1 MATDTP
7 RIPEQGVAT
16 LPDEAWE
23 RARRRAEIISP
34 LAQSETV
41 GHEAADM
48 AAQALGLS
56 RRQVYVLIRRARQ
69 GSGLVTDLVPGQS
82 GGGKGKGRLPEP
94 VERVIHELLQKR
106 FLTKQK
112 RSLAAFHREVTQVC
126 KAQKLRVPARNTV
139 ALRIA
144 SLDPRKVIRR
154 REGQDAARD
163 LQGVGGEPPAVT
175 APLEQV
181 QIDHTVIDLIVVD
194 DRDRQPIGRP
204 YLTLAIDVFTRCVLG
219 MVVTLEA
226 PSAVSVGLC
235 LVHVACDKRPWL
247 EGLKVE
253 MDWPMSGKP
262 LLLYLDNAAEF
273 KSEALRRGCEQ
284 HGIRL
289 DYRPLGQPH
298 YGGIVERIIGTAM
311 QMIHD
316 DLPGT
321 TFSNPD
327 QRGDYDSENKAALT
341 LRELER
347 WLTLAVGT
355 YHGSVHNGL
364 LQPPAARWAEA
375 VARVGVPAVVTR
387 ATAFLVDFLPILRRT
402 LTRTGFVIDHI
413 HYYADA
419 LKPWIARRDRLP
431 AFLIRRDPRDIS
443 RIWVLEPEGQHYL
456 EIPYRTLSHP
466 AVTLWEQRQALAKL
480 RQQGR
485 EQVDESALFRMIG
498 QMREIVTAAQKAK
511 GLSSCLGRNSAAF
524 DAMGWEFL
532 RETSRQV
539 REGEASGSL
548 RLSRRLSSSTIRRS
562 RSCLSRA
569 LDAIQGDGFLFADL
583 SRAAA
588 GCVYWIYGNGRR
600 TFFRAGRGL
609 GHRSADWHRTRTAGA
624 QLRQGGV
631 SWCSNLYPGFAC
643 RCAQHAGRRCAASGG
658 RRSNRRRRPRC
669 LDRGAW

>member
-1 MATDTP
+1 MAA
-7 RIPEQGVAT
+7 QGVAT
-16 LPDEAWE
+16 LPDEAWAQ
-23 RARRRAEIISP
+23 ARHRTEIIGP
-34 LAQSETV
+34 LAALEVV
-41 GHEAADM
+41 GHEAADE

-69 GSGLVTDLVPGQS
+69 GTGLVTDLTPGRS

-94 VERVIHELLQKR
+94 VERIIRELLQKR

-112 RSLAAFHREVTQVC
+112 RSLAAFHREVAQAC
-126 KAQKLRVPARNTV
+126 KTQKLPVPARNTV
-139 ALRIA
+139 AQRIA
-144 SLDPRKVIRR
+144 GLHPAKIARSRG
-154 REGQDAARD
+154 GQDAARP
-163 LQGVGGEPPAVT
+163 LQGAGGIPPEVT
-175 APLEQV
+175 MPLEQV

-194 DRDRQPIGRP
+194 ERDRQPIGRP

-235 LVHVACDKRPWL
+235 LAHAACDKRPWL
-247 EGLKVE
+247 EGLNVE

-262 LLLYLDNAAEF
+262 RLLYLDNAAEF

-289 DYRPLGQPH
+289 DYRPPGQPH

-316 DLPGT
+316 ELPGT
-321 TFSNPD
+321 TFSNPG
-327 QRGDYDSENKAALT
+327 QRGEYDSEKMATLT

-347 WLTLAVGT
+347 WLALAVGT

-375 VARVGVPAVVTR
+375 VERVGVPAVVTR
-387 ATAFLVDFLPILRRT
+387 PTAFLVDFLPVIRRT

-419 LKPWIARRDRLP
+419 LKPWIARRERLP

-456 EIPYRTLSHP
+456 EIHYRTLSHP

-480 RQQGR
+480 RQLGR

-498 QMREIVTAAQKAK
+498 QMREIVTTAQKATRK
-511 GLSSCLGRNSAAF
+511 ARRDADRRQHLKTSEPPAKPIPPDVDMADPQADNLPPAKPF
-524 DAMGWEFL
+524 DQIEEW
-532 RETSRQV
+532 
-539 REGEASGSL
+539 
-548 RLSRRLSSSTIRRS
+548 
-562 RSCLSRA
+562 
-569 LDAIQGDGFLFADL
+569 
-583 SRAAA
+583 
-588 GCVYWIYGNGRR
+588 
-600 TFFRAGRGL
+600 
-609 GHRSADWHRTRTAGA
+609 
-624 QLRQGGV
+624 
-631 SWCSNLYPGFAC
+631 
-643 RCAQHAGRRCAASGG
+643 
-658 RRSNRRRRPRC
+658 
-669 LDRGAW
+669 

>member
-1 MATDTP
+1 MTSDTP
-7 RIPEQGVAT
+7 PIAAQGVAT
-16 LPDEAWE
+16 LPDEAWAQ
-23 RARRRAEIISP
+23 ARHRTEIIGP
-34 LAQSETV
+34 LAALEVV
-41 GHEAADM
+41 GHEAADE

-69 GSGLVTDLVPGQS
+69 GTGLVTDLTPGRS

-94 VERVIHELLQKR
+94 VERIIRELLQKR

-112 RSLAAFHREVTQVC
+112 RSLAAFHREVAQAC
-126 KAQKLRVPARNTV
+126 KTQKLPVPARNTV
-139 ALRIA
+139 AQRIA
-144 SLDPRKVIRR
+144 GLHPAKIARSRG
-154 REGQDAARD
+154 GQDAARP
-163 LQGVGGEPPAVT
+163 LQGAGGIPPEVT
-175 APLEQV
+175 MPLEQV

-194 DRDRQPIGRP
+194 ERDRQPIGRP

-219 MVVTLEA
+219 LVVTLEA

-235 LVHVACDKRPWL
+235 LAHAACDKRPWL
-247 EGLKVE
+247 EGLNVE

-262 LLLYLDNAAEF
+262 RLLYLDNAAEF

-289 DYRPLGQPH
+289 DYRPPGQPH

-316 DLPGT
+316 ELPGT
-321 TFSNPD
+321 TFSNPG
-327 QRGDYDSENKAALT
+327 QRGEYDSEKMATLT

-347 WLTLAVGT
+347 WLALAVGT

-375 VARVGVPAVVTR
+375 VERVGVPAVVTR
-387 ATAFLVDFLPILRRT
+387 PTAFLVDFLPVIRRT

-419 LKPWIARRDRLP
+419 LKPWIARRERLP

-456 EIPYRTLSHP
+456 EIHYRTLSHP

-480 RQQGR
+480 RQLGR

-498 QMREIVTAAQKAK
+498 QMREIVTTAQKATRK
-511 GLSSCLGRNSAAF
+511 ARRDADRRQHLKTSEPPAKPIPPDVDMADRQADNLPPAKPF
-524 DAMGWEFL
+524 DQIEEW
-532 RETSRQV
+532 
-539 REGEASGSL
+539 
-548 RLSRRLSSSTIRRS
+548 
-562 RSCLSRA
+562 
-569 LDAIQGDGFLFADL
+569 
-583 SRAAA
+583 
-588 GCVYWIYGNGRR
+588 
-600 TFFRAGRGL
+600 
-609 GHRSADWHRTRTAGA
+609 
-624 QLRQGGV
+624 
-631 SWCSNLYPGFAC
+631 
-643 RCAQHAGRRCAASGG
+643 
-658 RRSNRRRRPRC
+658 
-669 LDRGAW
+669 

>member
-1 MATDTP
+1 MTSDTP
-7 RIPEQGVAT
+7 PIAAQGVAT
-16 LPDEAWE
+16 LPDEAWAQ
-23 RARRRAEIISP
+23 ARHRTEIIGP
-34 LAQSETV
+34 LAALEVV
-41 GHEAADM
+41 GHEAADE

-69 GSGLVTDLVPGQS
+69 GTGLVTDLTPGRS

-94 VERVIHELLQKR
+94 VERIIRELLQKR

-112 RSLAAFHREVTQVC
+112 RSLAAFHREVAQAC
-126 KAQKLRVPARNTV
+126 KTQKLPVPARNTV
-139 ALRIA
+139 AQRIA
-144 SLDPRKVIRR
+144 GLHPAKIARSRG
-154 REGQDAARD
+154 GQDAARP
-163 LQGVGGEPPAVT
+163 LQGAGGIPPEVT
-175 APLEQV
+175 MPLEQV

-194 DRDRQPIGRP
+194 ERDRQPIGRP

-235 LVHVACDKRPWL
+235 LAHAACDKRPWL
-247 EGLKVE
+247 EGLNVE
-253 MDWPMSGKP
+253 MDWPMGGKP
-262 LLLYLDNAAEF
+262 RLLYLDNAAEF

-289 DYRPLGQPH
+289 DYRPPGQPH

-316 DLPGT
+316 ELPGT
-321 TFSNPD
+321 TFSNPG
-327 QRGDYDSENKAALT
+327 QRGEYDSEKMATLT

-347 WLTLAVGT
+347 WLALAVGT

-375 VARVGVPAVVTR
+375 VERVGVPAVVTR
-387 ATAFLVDFLPILRRT
+387 PTAFLVDFLPVIRRT

-419 LKPWIARRDRLP
+419 LKPWIARRERLP

-456 EIPYRTLSHP
+456 EIHYRTLSHP

-480 RQQGR
+480 RQLGR

-498 QMREIVTAAQKAK
+498 QMREIVTTAQKATRK
-511 GLSSCLGRNSAAF
+511 ARRDADRRQHLKTSEPPAKPIPPDVDMADPQADNLPPAKPF
-524 DAMGWEFL
+524 DQIEEW
-532 RETSRQV
+532 
-539 REGEASGSL
+539 
-548 RLSRRLSSSTIRRS
+548 
-562 RSCLSRA
+562 
-569 LDAIQGDGFLFADL
+569 
-583 SRAAA
+583 
-588 GCVYWIYGNGRR
+588 
-600 TFFRAGRGL
+600 
-609 GHRSADWHRTRTAGA
+609 
-624 QLRQGGV
+624 
-631 SWCSNLYPGFAC
+631 
-643 RCAQHAGRRCAASGG
+643 
-658 RRSNRRRRPRC
+658 
-669 LDRGAW
+669 

>member
-1 MATDTP
+1 
-7 RIPEQGVAT
+7 
-16 LPDEAWE
+16 
-23 RARRRAEIISP
+23 
-34 LAQSETV
+34 
-41 GHEAADM
+41 
-48 AAQALGLS
+48 
-56 RRQVYVLIRRARQ
+56 
-69 GSGLVTDLVPGQS
+69 
-82 GGGKGKGRLPEP
+82 
-94 VERVIHELLQKR
+94 
-106 FLTKQK
+106 
-112 RSLAAFHREVTQVC
+112 
-126 KAQKLRVPARNTV
+126 QKLRVPARNTV

-144 SLDPRKVIRR
+144 GLDPLKTTRL
-154 REGQDAARD
+154 REGQDASRT
-163 LQGVGGEPPAVT
+163 LQGVGGVPPPIST
-175 APLEQV
+175 PLEQV

-194 DRDRQPIGRP
+194 ERDRQPIGRP
-204 YLTLAIDVFTRCVLG
+204 YLTLAIDVFTRCVVG

-235 LVHVACDKRPWL
+235 LAHAGCDKRPWL
-247 EGLKVE
+247 EGLDVE

-262 LLLYLDNAAEF
+262 RLLYLDNAAEF

-316 DLPGT
+316 ELPGT
-321 TFSNPD
+321 TFSNPN
-327 QRGDYDSENKAALT
+327 QRGEYASEKMAALT

-364 LQPPAARWAEA
+364 LQPPAARWAGA
-375 VARVGVPAVVTR
+375 IARTGVPTVITR
-387 ATAFLVDFLPILRRT
+387 TTAFLVDFLPIIRRT

-443 RIWVLEPEGQHYL
+443 RVWVLEPEGQHYL

-498 QMREIVTAAQKAK
+498 QMREIVTSAQKATRK
-511 GLSSCLGRNSAAF
+511 ARRDADRRQHLKTSARPDKPVPPDTDIADPQADNLPPAKPF
-524 DAMGWEFL
+524 DQIEEW
-532 RETSRQV
+532 
-539 REGEASGSL
+539 
-548 RLSRRLSSSTIRRS
+548 
-562 RSCLSRA
+562 
-569 LDAIQGDGFLFADL
+569 
-583 SRAAA
+583 
-588 GCVYWIYGNGRR
+588 
-600 TFFRAGRGL
+600 
-609 GHRSADWHRTRTAGA
+609 
-624 QLRQGGV
+624 
-631 SWCSNLYPGFAC
+631 
-643 RCAQHAGRRCAASGG
+643 
-658 RRSNRRRRPRC
+658 
-669 LDRGAW
+669 

>member
-1 MATDTP
+1 MTSDTP
-7 RIPEQGVAT
+7 PIAAQGVAT
-16 LPDEAWE
+16 LPDEAWAQ
-23 RARRRAEIISP
+23 ARHRTEIIGP
-34 LAQSETV
+34 LAALEVV
-41 GHEAADM
+41 GHEAADE

-69 GSGLVTDLVPGQS
+69 GTGLVTDLTPGRS

-94 VERVIHELLQKR
+94 VERIIRELLQKR

-112 RSLAAFHREVTQVC
+112 RSLAAFHREVAQAC
-126 KAQKLRVPARNTV
+126 KTQKLPVPARNTV
-139 ALRIA
+139 AQRIA
-144 SLDPRKVIRR
+144 GLHPAKIARSRG
-154 REGQDAARD
+154 GQDAARP
-163 LQGVGGEPPAVT
+163 LQGAGGIPPEVT
-175 APLEQV
+175 MPLEQV

-194 DRDRQPIGRP
+194 ERDRQPIGRP

-235 LVHVACDKRPWL
+235 LAHAACDKRPWL
-247 EGLKVE
+247 EGLNVE

-262 LLLYLDNAAEF
+262 RLLYLDNAAEF

-289 DYRPLGQPH
+289 DYRPPGQPH

-316 DLPGT
+316 ELPGT
-321 TFSNPD
+321 TFSNPG
-327 QRGDYDSENKAALT
+327 QRGEYDSEKMATLT

-347 WLTLAVGT
+347 WLALAVGT

-375 VARVGVPAVVTR
+375 VERVGVPAVVTR
-387 ATAFLVDFLPILRRT
+387 PTAFLVDFLPVIRRT

-419 LKPWIARRDRLP
+419 LKPWIARRERLP

-456 EIPYRTLSHP
+456 EIHYRTLSHP

-480 RQQGR
+480 RQLGH

-498 QMREIVTAAQKAK
+498 QMREIVTTAQKATRK
-511 GLSSCLGRNSAAF
+511 ARRDADRRQHLKTSEPPAKPIPPDVDMADPQADNLPPAKPF
-524 DAMGWEFL
+524 DQIEEW
-532 RETSRQV
+532 
-539 REGEASGSL
+539 
-548 RLSRRLSSSTIRRS
+548 
-562 RSCLSRA
+562 
-569 LDAIQGDGFLFADL
+569 
-583 SRAAA
+583 
-588 GCVYWIYGNGRR
+588 
-600 TFFRAGRGL
+600 
-609 GHRSADWHRTRTAGA
+609 
-624 QLRQGGV
+624 
-631 SWCSNLYPGFAC
+631 
-643 RCAQHAGRRCAASGG
+643 
-658 RRSNRRRRPRC
+658 
-669 LDRGAW
+669 

>member
-1 MATDTP
+1 MTSDTP
-7 RIPEQGVAT
+7 PIAAQGVAT
-16 LPDEAWE
+16 LPDEAWAQ
-23 RARRRAEIISP
+23 ARHRTEIIGP
-34 LAQSETV
+34 LAALEVV
-41 GHEAADM
+41 GHEAADE

-69 GSGLVTDLVPGQS
+69 GTGLVTDLTPGRS

-94 VERVIHELLQKR
+94 VERIIRELLQKR

-112 RSLAAFHREVTQVC
+112 RSLAAFHREVAQAC
-126 KAQKLRVPARNTV
+126 KTQKLPVPARNTV
-139 ALRIA
+139 AQRIA
-144 SLDPRKVIRR
+144 GLHPAKIARSRG
-154 REGQDAARD
+154 GQDAARP
-163 LQGVGGEPPAVT
+163 LQGAGGIPPEVT
-175 APLEQV
+175 MPLEQV

-194 DRDRQPIGRP
+194 ERDRQPIGRP

-219 MVVTLEA
+219 LVVTLEA

-235 LVHVACDKRPWL
+235 LAHAACDKRPWL
-247 EGLKVE
+247 EGLNVE

-262 LLLYLDNAAEF
+262 RLLYLDNAAEF

-289 DYRPLGQPH
+289 DYRPPGQPH

-316 DLPGT
+316 ELPGT
-321 TFSNPD
+321 TFSNPG
-327 QRGDYDSENKAALT
+327 QRGEYDSEKMATLT

-347 WLTLAVGT
+347 WLALAVGT

-375 VARVGVPAVVTR
+375 VERVGVPAVVTR
-387 ATAFLVDFLPILRRT
+387 PTAFLDDFLPVIRRT

-419 LKPWIARRDRLP
+419 LKPWIARRERLP

-456 EIPYRTLSHP
+456 EIHYRTLSHP

-480 RQQGR
+480 RQLGR

-498 QMREIVTAAQKAK
+498 QMREIVTTAQKATRK
-511 GLSSCLGRNSAAF
+511 ARRDADRRQHLKTSEPPAKPIPPDVDMADPQADNLPPAKPF
-524 DAMGWEFL
+524 DQIEEW
-532 RETSRQV
+532 
-539 REGEASGSL
+539 
-548 RLSRRLSSSTIRRS
+548 
-562 RSCLSRA
+562 
-569 LDAIQGDGFLFADL
+569 
-583 SRAAA
+583 
-588 GCVYWIYGNGRR
+588 
-600 TFFRAGRGL
+600 
-609 GHRSADWHRTRTAGA
+609 
-624 QLRQGGV
+624 
-631 SWCSNLYPGFAC
+631 
-643 RCAQHAGRRCAASGG
+643 
-658 RRSNRRRRPRC
+658 
-669 LDRGAW
+669 

>member
-1 MATDTP
+1 MASDTP
-7 RIPEQGVAT
+7 AIAEQGVAT

-23 RARRRAEIISP
+23 QALRRTEIIRP
-34 LAQSETV
+34 LAALEMRV
-41 GHEAADM
+41 GHEAADD
-48 AAQALGLS
+48 AARALGLS
-56 RRQVYVLIRRARQ
+56 RRQVYALIRRARQ
-69 GSGLVTDLVPGQS
+69 GAGLVTDLVPGRS
-82 GGGKGKGRLPEP
+82 GGGKGMGRLPEP
-94 VERVIHELLQKR
+94 IERIIRDLLQKR

-112 RSLAAFHREVTQVC
+112 RTLTALHREVAQAC

-144 SLDPRKVIRR
+144 NLDPLKTACR
-154 REGQDAARD
+154 REGQDASRS
-163 LQGVGGEPPAVT
+163 LQGAGGVPPAVT

-181 QIDHTVIDLIVVD
+181 QIDHTVIDLIIVD
-194 DRDRQPIGRP
+194 ERDRQPIGRP
-204 YLTLAIDVFTRCVLG
+204 YLTIAIDVFTRCVLG
-219 MVVTLEA
+219 MVVALDV

-247 EGLKVE
+247 EGLDVE

-262 LLLYLDNAAEF
+262 MLLYLDNAAEF

-316 DLPGT
+316 ELPGT
-321 TFSNPD
+321 TFSNPGA
-327 QRGDYDSENKAALT
+327 RGEYASEKMAALT

-347 WLTLAVGT
+347 WLALAVGA
-355 YHGSVHNGL
+355 YHGSVHGGL
-364 LQPPAARWAEA
+364 LQPPAVRWVEA
-375 VARVGVPAVVTR
+375 VARAGVPAVVTR
-387 ATAFLVDFLPILRRT
+387 ATAFLVDFLPIIRRT

-443 RIWVLEPEGQHYL
+443 RVWVLEPEGQHYL

-498 QMREIVTAAQKAK
+498 QMREIVTTAQKATRK
-511 GLSSCLGRNSAAF
+511 ARRDADRRQHLKATASPVKTAPPPDANMSDPQADNQAPAKPF
-524 DAMGWEFL
+524 DQIEEW
-532 RETSRQV
+532 
-539 REGEASGSL
+539 
-548 RLSRRLSSSTIRRS
+548 
-562 RSCLSRA
+562 
-569 LDAIQGDGFLFADL
+569 
-583 SRAAA
+583 
-588 GCVYWIYGNGRR
+588 
-600 TFFRAGRGL
+600 
-609 GHRSADWHRTRTAGA
+609 
-624 QLRQGGV
+624 
-631 SWCSNLYPGFAC
+631 
-643 RCAQHAGRRCAASGG
+643 
-658 RRSNRRRRPRC
+658 
-669 LDRGAW
+669 

>member
-1 MATDTP
+1 MTSDTP
-7 RIPEQGVAT
+7 PIAAQGVAT
-16 LPDEAWE
+16 LPDEAWAQ
-23 RARRRAEIISP
+23 ARHRTEIIGP
-34 LAQSETV
+34 LAALEVV
-41 GHEAADM
+41 GHEAADE

-69 GSGLVTDLVPGQS
+69 GTGLVTDLTPGRS

-94 VERVIHELLQKR
+94 VERIIRELLQKR

-112 RSLAAFHREVTQVC
+112 RSLAAFHREVAQAC
-126 KAQKLRVPARNTV
+126 KTQKLPVPARNTV
-139 ALRIA
+139 AQRIA
-144 SLDPRKVIRR
+144 GLHPAKIARSRG
-154 REGQDAARD
+154 GQDAARP
-163 LQGVGGEPPAVT
+163 LQGAGGIPPEVT
-175 APLEQV
+175 MPLEQV

-194 DRDRQPIGRP
+194 ERDRQPIGRP

-235 LVHVACDKRPWL
+235 LAHAACDKRPWL
-247 EGLKVE
+247 EGLNVE

-262 LLLYLDNAAEF
+262 RLLYLDNAAEF

-289 DYRPLGQPH
+289 DYRPPGQPH

-316 DLPGT
+316 ELPGT

-364 LQPPAARWAEA
+364 LQPPAARWSEA

-387 ATAFLVDFLPILRRT
+387 ALAFLVDFLPIIRRT

-443 RIWVLEPEGQHYL
+443 RIWVLEPQGQHYL

-466 AVTLWEQRQALAKL
+466 AVTLWEQRQALTKL

-498 QMREIVTAAQKAK
+498 QMREIVTTAQKATRK
-511 GLSSCLGRNSAAF
+511 ARRDADRRQHLKASPPPDKPIPPKTDVADPQADNLPPAKPF
-524 DAMGWEFL
+524 DQIEEW
-532 RETSRQV
+532 
-539 REGEASGSL
+539 
-548 RLSRRLSSSTIRRS
+548 
-562 RSCLSRA
+562 
-569 LDAIQGDGFLFADL
+569 
-583 SRAAA
+583 
-588 GCVYWIYGNGRR
+588 
-600 TFFRAGRGL
+600 
-609 GHRSADWHRTRTAGA
+609 
-624 QLRQGGV
+624 
-631 SWCSNLYPGFAC
+631 
-643 RCAQHAGRRCAASGG
+643 
-658 RRSNRRRRPRC
+658 
-669 LDRGAW
+669 

>member
-1 MATDTP
+1 MTSDTP
-7 RIPEQGVAT
+7 PIAAQGVAT
-16 LPDEAWE
+16 LPDEAWAQ
-23 RARRRAEIISP
+23 ARHRTEIIGP
-34 LAQSETV
+34 LAALEVV
-41 GHEAADM
+41 GHEAADE

-69 GSGLVTDLVPGQS
+69 GTGLVTDLTPGRS

-94 VERVIHELLQKR
+94 VERIIRELLQKR

-112 RSLAAFHREVTQVC
+112 RSLAAFHREVAQAC
-126 KAQKLRVPARNTV
+126 KTQKLPVPARNTV
-139 ALRIA
+139 AQRIA
-144 SLDPRKVIRR
+144 GLHPAKIARSRG
-154 REGQDAARD
+154 GQDAARP
-163 LQGVGGEPPAVT
+163 LQGAGGIPPEVT
-175 APLEQV
+175 MPLEQV

-194 DRDRQPIGRP
+194 ERDRQPIGRP

-235 LVHVACDKRPWL
+235 LAHAACDKRPWL
-247 EGLKVE
+247 EGLNVE

-262 LLLYLDNAAEF
+262 RLLYLDNAAEF

-289 DYRPLGQPH
+289 DYRPPGQPH

-316 DLPGT
+316 ELPGT
-321 TFSNPD
+321 TFSNPG
-327 QRGDYDSENKAALT
+327 QRGEYDSEKMATLT

-347 WLTLAVGT
+347 WLALAVGT

-375 VARVGVPAVVTR
+375 VERVGVPAVVTR
-387 ATAFLVDFLPILRRT
+387 PTAFLVDFLPVIRRT

-419 LKPWIARRDRLP
+419 LKPWIARRERLP
-431 AFLIRRDPRDIS
+431 AFLIRRDPRHIS

-456 EIPYRTLSHP
+456 EIHYRTLSHP

-480 RQQGR
+480 RQLGR

-498 QMREIVTAAQKAK
+498 QMREIVTTAQKATRK
-511 GLSSCLGRNSAAF
+511 ARRDADRRQHLKTSEPPAKPIPPDVDMADPQADNLPPAKPF
-524 DAMGWEFL
+524 DQIEEW
-532 RETSRQV
+532 
-539 REGEASGSL
+539 
-548 RLSRRLSSSTIRRS
+548 
-562 RSCLSRA
+562 
-569 LDAIQGDGFLFADL
+569 
-583 SRAAA
+583 
-588 GCVYWIYGNGRR
+588 
-600 TFFRAGRGL
+600 
-609 GHRSADWHRTRTAGA
+609 
-624 QLRQGGV
+624 
-631 SWCSNLYPGFAC
+631 
-643 RCAQHAGRRCAASGG
+643 
-658 RRSNRRRRPRC
+658 
-669 LDRGAW
+669 

>member
-1 MATDTP
+1 MTSDTP
-7 RIPEQGVAT
+7 PIAAQGVAT
-16 LPDEAWE
+16 LPDEAWAQ
-23 RARRRAEIISP
+23 ARHRTEIIGP
-34 LAQSETV
+34 LAALEVV
-41 GHEAADM
+41 GHEAADE

-69 GSGLVTDLVPGQS
+69 GTGLVTDLTPGRS

-94 VERVIHELLQKR
+94 VERIIRELLQKR

-112 RSLAAFHREVTQVC
+112 RSLAAFHREVAQAC
-126 KAQKLRVPARNTV
+126 KTQKLPVPARNTV
-139 ALRIA
+139 AQRIA
-144 SLDPRKVIRR
+144 GLHPAKIARSRG
-154 REGQDAARD
+154 GQDAARP
-163 LQGVGGEPPAVT
+163 LQGAGGIPPEVT
-175 APLEQV
+175 MPLEQV

-194 DRDRQPIGRP
+194 ERDRQPIGRP

-235 LVHVACDKRPWL
+235 LAHAACDKRPWL
-247 EGLKVE
+247 EGLNVE

-262 LLLYLDNAAEF
+262 RLLYLDNAAEF

-289 DYRPLGQPH
+289 DYRPPGQPH

-316 DLPGT
+316 ELPGT
-321 TFSNPD
+321 TFSNPG
-327 QRGDYDSENKAALT
+327 QRGEYDSEKMATLT

-347 WLTLAVGT
+347 WLALAVGT

-375 VARVGVPAVVTR
+375 VERVGVPAVVTR
-387 ATAFLVDFLPILRRT
+387 PTAFLVDFLPVIRRT

-413 HYYADA
+413 HYYADT
-419 LKPWIARRDRLP
+419 LKPWIARRDRWP

-456 EIPYRTLSHP
+456 EIHYRTLSHP

-480 RQQGR
+480 RQLGR

-498 QMREIVTAAQKAK
+498 QMREIVTTAQKATRK
-511 GLSSCLGRNSAAF
+511 ARRDADRRQHLKTSEPPAKPIPPDVDMADPQADNLPPAKPF
-524 DAMGWEFL
+524 DQIEEW
-532 RETSRQV
+532 
-539 REGEASGSL
+539 
-548 RLSRRLSSSTIRRS
+548 
-562 RSCLSRA
+562 
-569 LDAIQGDGFLFADL
+569 
-583 SRAAA
+583 
-588 GCVYWIYGNGRR
+588 
-600 TFFRAGRGL
+600 
-609 GHRSADWHRTRTAGA
+609 
-624 QLRQGGV
+624 
-631 SWCSNLYPGFAC
+631 
-643 RCAQHAGRRCAASGG
+643 
-658 RRSNRRRRPRC
+658 
-669 LDRGAW
+669 

>member
-1 MATDTP
+1 MTSDTP
-7 RIPEQGVAT
+7 PIAAQGVAT
-16 LPDEAWE
+16 LPDEAWAQ
-23 RARRRAEIISP
+23 ARHRTEIIGP
-34 LAQSETV
+34 LAALEVV
-41 GHEAADM
+41 GHEAADE

-69 GSGLVTDLVPGQS
+69 GAGLVTDLTPGRS

-94 VERVIHELLQKR
+94 VERIIRELLQKR

-112 RSLAAFHREVTQVC
+112 RSLAAFHREVAQAC
-126 KAQKLRVPARNTV
+126 KTQKLPVPARNTV
-139 ALRIA
+139 AQRIA
-144 SLDPRKVIRR
+144 GLHPAKIARSRG
-154 REGQDAARD
+154 GQDAARP
-163 LQGVGGEPPAVT
+163 LQGAGGIPPEVT
-175 APLEQV
+175 MPLEQV

-194 DRDRQPIGRP
+194 ERDRQPIGRP

-235 LVHVACDKRPWL
+235 LAHAACDKRPWL
-247 EGLKVE
+247 EGLNVE

-262 LLLYLDNAAEF
+262 RLLYLDNAAEF

-289 DYRPLGQPH
+289 DYRPPGQPH

-316 DLPGT
+316 ELPGT
-321 TFSNPD
+321 TFSNPG
-327 QRGDYDSENKAALT
+327 QRGEYDSEKMATLT

-347 WLTLAVGT
+347 WLALAVGT

-375 VARVGVPAVVTR
+375 VERVGVPAVVTR
-387 ATAFLVDFLPILRRT
+387 PTAFLVDFLPVIRRT

-419 LKPWIARRDRLP
+419 LKPWIARRERLP

-456 EIPYRTLSHP
+456 EIHYRTLSHP

-480 RQQGR
+480 RQLGR

-498 QMREIVTAAQKAK
+498 QMREIVTTAQKATRK
-511 GLSSCLGRNSAAF
+511 ARRDADRRQHLKTSEPPAKPIPPDVDMADPQADNLPPAKPF
-524 DAMGWEFL
+524 DQIEEW
-532 RETSRQV
+532 
-539 REGEASGSL
+539 
-548 RLSRRLSSSTIRRS
+548 
-562 RSCLSRA
+562 
-569 LDAIQGDGFLFADL
+569 
-583 SRAAA
+583 
-588 GCVYWIYGNGRR
+588 
-600 TFFRAGRGL
+600 
-609 GHRSADWHRTRTAGA
+609 
-624 QLRQGGV
+624 
-631 SWCSNLYPGFAC
+631 
-643 RCAQHAGRRCAASGG
+643 
-658 RRSNRRRRPRC
+658 
-669 LDRGAW
+669 

>member
-1 MATDTP
+1 MATDTVP
-7 RIPEQGVAT
+7 IAEHGVAT
-16 LPDEAWE
+16 LPEQAWE
-23 RARRRAEIISP
+23 RARRRAEIIGP

-41 GHEAADM
+41 GHEAADA

-69 GSGLVTDLVPGQS
+69 GSGLVTDLALGQS
-82 GGGKGKGRLPEP
+82 SGGKGKGRLPES
-94 VERVIHELLQKR
+94 VERIIRELLQKR

-112 RSLAAFHREVTQVC
+112 RSLAAFYREVAQAC

-144 SLDPRKVIRR
+144 GRDPREAVRR
-154 REGQDAARD
+154 REGKDAARN
-163 LQGVGGEPPAVT
+163 LQGVGGEPPAVA

-194 DRDRQPIGRP
+194 ERDRQPIGRP
-204 YLTLAIDVFTRCVLG
+204 YLTIAIDVFTRCVVG

-235 LVHVACDKRPWL
+235 LAHVACDKRPWL
-247 EGLKVE
+247 EGLAVE
-253 MDWPMSGKP
+253 MNWPMSGKP
-262 LLLYLDNAAEF
+262 MLLYLDNAAEF

-375 VARVGVPAVVTR
+375 VARVGVPTVVTR
-387 ATAFLVDFLPILRRT
+387 ATAFLVDFLPVLRRT

-498 QMREIVTAAQKAK
+498 QMREIVTTAQKATRK
-511 GLSSCLGRNSAAF
+511 ARRDADRRQHLKATAVLVKTTPPPDADMADPQADNQPPAKPF
-524 DAMGWEFL
+524 DQIEEW
-532 RETSRQV
+532 
-539 REGEASGSL
+539 
-548 RLSRRLSSSTIRRS
+548 
-562 RSCLSRA
+562 
-569 LDAIQGDGFLFADL
+569 
-583 SRAAA
+583 
-588 GCVYWIYGNGRR
+588 
-600 TFFRAGRGL
+600 
-609 GHRSADWHRTRTAGA
+609 
-624 QLRQGGV
+624 
-631 SWCSNLYPGFAC
+631 
-643 RCAQHAGRRCAASGG
+643 
-658 RRSNRRRRPRC
+658 
-669 LDRGAW
+669 

>member
-1 MATDTP
+1 M
-7 RIPEQGVAT
+7 PE
-16 LPDEAWE
+16 
-23 RARRRAEIISP
+23 S
-34 LAQSETV
+34 
-41 GHEAADM
+41 
-48 AAQALGLS
+48 
-56 RRQVYVLIRRARQ
+56 
-69 GSGLVTDLVPGQS
+69 
-82 GGGKGKGRLPEP
+82 
-94 VERVIHELLQKR
+94 VERIIRELLQKR

-112 RSLAAFHREVTQVC
+112 RSGSVPPRGRAGLQSA
-126 KAQKLRVPARNTV
+126 KLRAPARNTV

-144 SLDPRKVIRR
+144 GLDPLKATRR
-154 REGQDAARD
+154 REGQDASRS

-194 DRDRQPIGRP
+194 ERDRQPIGRP
-204 YLTLAIDVFTRCVLG
+204 YLTIAIDVFTRCVLG

-226 PSAVSVGLC
+226 PSSVSVGLC
-235 LVHVACDKRPWL
+235 LVHVACDKRPAGGS
-247 EGLKVE
+247 EHRNGVADE
-253 MDWPMSGKP
+253 RQARAA
-262 LLLYLDNAAEF
+262 LDNAAEF

-316 DLPGT
+316 ELPGT

-364 LQPPAARWAEA
+364 LQPPAARAEA
-375 VARVGVPAVVTR
+375 IARTGVPTVITR
-387 ATAFLVDFLPILRRT
+387 TTAFLVDFLPIIRRT

-456 EIPYRTLSHP
+456 KFHTAPCRT
-466 AVTLWEQRQALAKL
+466 
-480 RQQGR
+480 
-485 EQVDESALFRMIG
+485 
-498 QMREIVTAAQKAK
+498 
-511 GLSSCLGRNSAAF
+511 
-524 DAMGWEFL
+524 
-532 RETSRQV
+532 
-539 REGEASGSL
+539 
-548 RLSRRLSSSTIRRS
+548 RLSPSGNNDRRWRN
-562 RSCLSRA
+562 
-569 LDAIQGDGFLFADL
+569 
-583 SRAAA
+583 AAA
-588 GCVYWIYGNGRR
+588 
-600 TFFRAGRGL
+600 
-609 GHRSADWHRTRTAGA
+609 SANRWM
-624 QLRQGGV
+624 
-631 SWCSNLYPGFAC
+631 S
-643 RCAQHAGRRCAASGG
+643 RRCFA
-658 RRSNRRRRPRC
+658 
-669 LDRGAW
+669 